1 MYKIVI
7 STTNR
12 PIGVE
17 PRCEMELEFMYVKY
31 VSGNIV
37 SQIDTRCL
45 LRLGFGRVRKVA
57 NSDC

>member
-17 PRCEMELEFMYVKY
+17 HRCKMELEFIYVKY
-31 VSGNIV
+31 VSGNVI
-37 SQIDTRCL
+37 SQTDTRCL
-45 LRLGFGRVRKVA
+45 LRLVFRRVRKVA
-57 NSDC
+57 KSDC